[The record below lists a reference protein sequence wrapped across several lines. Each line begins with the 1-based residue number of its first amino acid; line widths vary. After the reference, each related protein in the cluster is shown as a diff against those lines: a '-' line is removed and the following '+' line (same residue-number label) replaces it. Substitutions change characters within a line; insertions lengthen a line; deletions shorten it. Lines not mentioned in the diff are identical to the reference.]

1 MPQDPYLSVLIK
13 AIDQLV
19 ELPVSW
25 LTDKKLVQIK
35 GILTDQQPAELRN
48 RKSKVHLSAS
58 AMVFSKNAGFF
69 IRHPYLRTTLLPA
82 GHVEPGELPI
92 NCAVREF
99 HEETGYQV
107 KPESGQLIDVNLI
120 AIPAN
125 PVKGESAHQHVDFR
139 FHFLI
144 EPGTRSNP
152 ELPVS
157 LLTQAQAPTEFAKY
171 FALIKSGD

>member
-1 MPQDPYLSVLIK
+1 
-13 AIDQLV
+13 
-19 ELPVSW
+19 
-25 LTDKKLVQIK
+25 
-35 GILTDQQPAELRN
+35 
-48 RKSKVHLSAS
+48 
-58 AMVFSKNAGFF
+58 
-69 IRHPYLRTTLLPA
+69 
-82 GHVEPGELPI
+82 
-92 NCAVREF
+92 
-99 HEETGYQV
+99 
-107 KPESGQLIDVNLI
+107 
-120 AIPAN
+120 N